1 MSSFAFVPPFIYNST
16 GVIMD
21 MFLGELH
28 IEGRIHYEMGLLGW
42 RAVNPCRFV
51 RVTHY
56 HPENNKERSAH
67 GAISIDSD
75 AQSRPH
81 KGHPDRVR
89 MSPWPTKTLKLES

>member
-56 HPENNKERSAH
+56 RDPENSNLGESCPRHSNRRRTAH
-67 GAISIDSD
+67 S
-75 AQSRPH
+75 QRP
-81 KGHPDRVR
+81 
-89 MSPWPTKTLKLES
+89 S